1 MTVPLLLL
9 ALTYPFCS
17 LCIAPFP
24 HQAMISEIMDV
35 LDTIPPT
42 SNSVHTRLVEYMDDR
57 GTLMTTE
64 LPKPLINEIHGE
76 EGAGGMSW
84 SGQVV
89 GTVWNRDL
97 EEHAAAVDEHV

>member
-1 MTVPLLLL
+1 MAESPLPF
-9 ALTYPFCS
+9 ALTCPFCS
-17 LCIAPFP
+17 LCITPSS
-24 HQAMISEIMDV
+24 QAMISEIMDV

-84 SGQVV
+84 GGQVV
-89 GTVWNRDL
+89 GTVWKRDW
-97 EEHAAAVDEHV
+97 EEHAAAVDGHV

>member
-1 MTVPLLLL
+1 MTVPPLLL
-9 ALTYPFCS
+9 ALTCPFCS
-17 LCIAPFP
+17 LCITPSS
-24 HQAMISEIMDV
+24 QAMISEIMDV

-84 SGQVV
+84 AGAGRRDCVEQGLGGTCRSSG
-89 GTVWNRDL
+89 
-97 EEHAAAVDEHV
+97 

>member
-1 MTVPLLLL
+1 MTVPPLL

-17 LCIAPFP
+17 LCIAPST
-24 HQAMISEIMDV
+24 QAMISEIMDV

-84 SGQVV
+84 G
-89 GTVWNRDL
+89 GHCGRDCV
-97 EEHAAAVDEHV
+97 EEGL